1 MMHLPSI
8 VVVSFYFSRHR
19 ALATSVVLCG
29 SGVGKFVFAPLSRY
43 LIDKYGWRGANCILG
58 AIVLHGAACGCV
70 FRPVTVT
77 QSGTRPRPPSP
88 HRRTGCVIMQKIL
101 AEKRRRRRDSTGSLD
116 GTMIT
121 SDGRL
126 LSPSIQPVGSASRP
140 RTVRDPSSADDSPL
154 RTFSVDNQQLLGQ
167 HSLSDQPSC
176 SVTALGSSAVRTRTV
191 SDPASNDI
199 SLRTLSRHRS
209 STDQL
214 SSSTLLQTVAA
225 DNSDTVRTFSD
236 PVTLVPDIEVAG
248 EESSTRSETSDP
260 SMVVWVE
267 LDNRNSSTV
276 LNSSRVEPSESER
289 CSNLIE
295 MTDII
300 QHGPASL
307 IHRPPG
313 TSGPPSVLAPLSSR
327 PHLFYTDSCLQ
338 VGLFFHS

>member
-8 VVVSFYFSRHR
+8 VVVSFYFTRHR

-70 FRPVTVT
+70 FRPVTMT

-88 HRRTGCVIMQKIL
+88 HRRTGCVIMQKII

-126 LSPSIQPVGSASRP
+126 LSPSAQPVSASRP
-140 RTVRDPSSADDSPL
+140 RTVCDPSSADDSPL
-154 RTFSVDNQQLLGQ
+154 RTFSVDNRQLLEQ

-176 SVTALGSSAVRTRTV
+176 SMAALESSDVRTRTA
-191 SDPASNDI
+191 SDPVSTDT

-248 EESSTRSETSDP
+248 EQSSTRSETSDP
-260 SMVVWVE
+260 SMVVWV
-267 LDNRNSSTV
+267 LDCNSSTV
-276 LNSSRVEPSESER
+276 LNSSRIEPSESER

-295 MTDII
+295 MTDMI
-300 QHGPASL
+300 QHRPPSL

-327 PHLFYTDSCLQ
+327 PDIFYTDSCLQ
-338 VGLFFHS
+338 VGLFLPLMKL